1 MDYWACAYKI
11 LLTSR
16 TEWWYSLLLTPFYIC
31 FKMSFNADPNLHYRK
46 HVSSF
51 CHDISVQLY
60 IVLSA
65 HSVVSDMFFFVVV
78 VFFFIYCRQEMLW
91 QVRWWNNWSLMELML
106 SKLVSAQVST
116 VVYLPRLNCQLC
128 WECQD
133 TVILWF
139 QYSTL
144 HTAWASC
151 RSDLQQ
157 FLMCRSTCLVI
168 FWCVSC
174 CLIRVCLYHASSDWC
189 RISTT

>member
-1 MDYWACAYKI
+1 M
-11 LLTSR
+11 LTKYFWPLELSDG
-16 TEWWYSLLLTPFYIC
+16 TLCCLLLFTFDLKCLSMQIQIC
-31 FKMSFNADPNLHYRK
+31 IIGNNCFFFLSWYHCAVIYCF
-46 HVSSF
+46 VSSF
-51 CHDISVQLY
+51 CSVW
-60 IVLSA
+60 
-65 HSVVSDMFFFVVV
+65 H

-116 VVYLPRLNCQLC
+116 VVYLPHLNCQLC

-144 HTAWASC
+144 HTAWACC
-151 RSDLQQ
+151 RSDLRQ

>member
-11 LLTSR
+11 LLTTR
-16 TEWWYSLLLTPFYIC
+16 TEWWYSLLLTPFNIW

-51 CHDISVQLY
+51 CHDIIVRLY
-60 IVLSA
+60 IVLS
-65 HSVVSDMFFFVVV
+65 VSDMFFLFFL
-78 VFFFIYCRQEMLW
+78 FFFIYHRQEMLW
-91 QVRWWNNWSLMELML
+91 QVRWWNSWSLMELML

-116 VVYLPRLNCQLC
+116 VVYLPHLNFQLC

-144 HTAWASC
+144 HTAWACC
-151 RSDLQQ
+151 RSDLRQ
-157 FLMCRSTCLVI
+157 FLMCQSTCLVM

>member
-1 MDYWACAYKI
+1 MLTKYFWPLELSDGTLCCLLLFTFDLKCLSMQIQICIIGNMFLLFVMI
-11 LLTSR
+11 LLCG
-16 TEWWYSLLLTPFYIC
+16 YILFCQCLTW
-31 FKMSFNADPNLHYRK
+31 
-46 HVSSF
+46 
-51 CHDISVQLY
+51 
-60 IVLSA
+60 
-65 HSVVSDMFFFVVV
+65 FFFFFF
-78 VFFFIYCRQEMLW
+78 FFFIYRRQEMLW
-91 QVRWWNNWSLMELML
+91 QVRWWNSWSLMELML

-116 VVYLPRLNCQLC
+116 VVYLPHLNCQLC

-144 HTAWASC
+144 HTAWACC
-151 RSDLQQ
+151 RSDLRQ
-157 FLMCRSTCLVI
+157 FLMCQSTCLVM

>member
-11 LLTSR
+11 LLTTR
-16 TEWWYSLLLTPFYIC
+16 TEWWYSLLLTPFYIW

-51 CHDISVQLY
+51 CHDIIGRLY
-60 IVLSA
+60 IVLS
-65 HSVVSDMFFFVVV
+65 VSDMFFFFF
-78 VFFFIYCRQEMLW
+78 FFFIYRRQEMLL
-91 QVRWWNNWSLMELML
+91 QVRWWNSWSLMELML

-116 VVYLPRLNCQLC
+116 VVYLPHLNCQLC

-144 HTAWASC
+144 HTAWACC
-151 RSDLQQ
+151 RSDLRQ
-157 FLMCRSTCLVI
+157 FLMCQSTCLVM